1 MCMSYSNYRQQ
12 KIREKMNIAW
22 VKYFYLPQKL
32 NSWTEKQ
39 DGLNRMMML
48 MLKPYSASYSV
59 SPLYSVSHQLHNL
72 LQGWCLW
79 QVNENMTETAW
90 AKNAQ
95 KQLTF
100 PCCQKPHWQRNC
112 GWVLHGGELD
122 GGSGSCIICASGGSE
137 AICLDWGELTHRALV
152 LWSTARAKLADHMEM
167 NNLCVLK
174 YSLDSHC
181 MVQWHVNENW

>member
-1 MCMSYSNYRQQ
+1 
-12 KIREKMNIAW
+12 
-22 VKYFYLPQKL
+22 
-32 NSWTEKQ
+32 
-39 DGLNRMMML
+39 ML
-48 MLKPYSASYSV
+48 MLMSKPFSASYSV

-100 PCCQKPHWQRNC
+100 PCCQKPHWQCNC

-174 YSLDSHC
+174 YSLDSIAWFSGMLTRTDTFLLKSLVGEKIIIIGMPLLLE
-181 MVQWHVNENW
+181 MVDVMWHQKQIGWEYF